1 MLKMNYGTRLPKGKI
16 FIVFRNAEKIRFI
29 LDNCYVFFQNQKCIG
44 KGTFIGVVQDFQID
58 EIKDPSPQTAGVFW

>member
-1 MLKMNYGTRLPKGKI
+1 MNYGTRLPKGKI

-44 KGTFIGVVQDFQID
+44 KERLLVSFRIFRLM
-58 EIKDPSPQTAGVFW
+58 K